1 LARSIHR
8 HGRCDAAWPHKPEAQ
23 AKETVYH
30 PSLVLQVC
38 LAPGAKPKEARSPG
52 PTHHDMTPTSLIRN
66 FSIIAHIDHGK
77 STLADQLLLKTG
89 AITAREFRAQVLDD
103 MDLERERGITI
114 QMHPVTIYADHGR
127 ERYELNLI
135 DTPGHVDFNYEVSR
149 SLAACE
155 GAILLV
161 DATQGVQAQTVAN
174 AFLAMEH
181 ELVIVP
187 VLNKI
192 DMPIARPAEVIA
204 EMEHALGVNPADV
217 LQISAKTGEG
227 VEAVIEAIITRIPPP
242 AGKADDQLRALVYN
256 SHFDTYKGVV
266 VYVRV
271 RDGTLRTGQRIRLM
285 REGTEHV
292 VTELG
297 QFRPAP
303 TACEQLSTGQVGF
316 LMAQIKNLA
325 DVHIGD
331 TVTDALVPSATPL
344 AGYKEPKPMVFSGLY
359 PVNNNDFEELRE
371 ALAKL
376 RLNDASFTYQP
387 ETSEG
392 LGFGFRCGFLGML
405 HREIIQQ
412 RLERASNLELVQTAP
427 NVTYEIL
434 NRSGEVVTIQNP
446 QDVPDVG
453 QIEEFR
459 EPFARLSFLLPSENI
474 GDLMQ
479 LCTERRGIY
488 VRTEYLSPARV
499 ILVYELPLAEVIY
512 DLYDKLK
519 SVTHGYGTMD
529 YEFLGYRPADLVKLD
544 VLVAGKRVDA
554 LSTIVHRSVAERR
567 GRKLVQ
573 KLRGEIDRHLFE
585 IAIQAAIGSRI
596 IARETIAPIRKN
608 VTAKCYGGDIT
619 RKRKLWA
626 KQAAGKKR
634 MKQVGQ
640 VEIPQEAFLA
650 VLETDQ

>member
-1 LARSIHR
+1 
-8 HGRCDAAWPHKPEAQ
+8 
-23 AKETVYH
+23 
-30 PSLVLQVC
+30 
-38 LAPGAKPKEARSPG
+38 
-52 PTHHDMTPTSLIRN
+52 MTDTKLIRN

-77 STLADQLLLKTG
+77 STLADQFLLKTG

-114 QMHPVTIYADHGR
+114 QMHPVTVYHEHGGKK
-127 ERYELNLI
+127 YELNLI

-155 GAILLV
+155 GVILLV
-161 DATQGVQAQTVAN
+161 DAFQGVQAQTVAN
-174 AFLAMEH
+174 AYLAMEAN
-181 ELVIVP
+181 LVIVP
-187 VLNKI
+187 VLNKV
-192 DMPIARPAEVIA
+192 DLAVARPDAVKA
-204 EMEHALGVNPADV
+204 EMQTALGIEPPEV
-217 LQISAKTGEG
+217 LHASGKTGLG
-227 VEAVIEAIITRIPPP
+227 VDEVLAAIIDRIPPP
-242 AGKADDQLRALVYN
+242 PGDPKAPLKALVYN

-266 VYVRV
+266 VYVRIM
-271 RDGTLRTGQRIRLM
+271 DGVLKKGTRIRLM
-285 REGTEHV
+285 RGATEHEV
-292 VTELG
+292 IEIG

-303 TACEQLSTGQVGF
+303 TVTDELGAGQVGF
-316 LMAQIKNLA
+316 FMAQIKTLS

-331 TVTDALVPSATPL
+331 TVTDAFDPTAAALP
-344 AGYKEPKPMVFSGLY
+344 GYKEPKPMVFSGLY
-359 PVNNNDFEELRE
+359 PSNNNDFETLRE

-376 RLNDASFTYQP
+376 QLNDSSFSYQP
-387 ETSEG
+387 EVSEG

-412 RLERASNLELVQTAP
+412 RLERDSELDLVQTAP

-434 NRSGEVVTIQNP
+434 TRKGETILIDSP
-446 QDVPDVG
+446 QKVPDAG

-459 EPFARLSFLLPSENI
+459 EPFVKISFLLPAENI

-479 LCTERRGIY
+479 LCSERRGVY
-488 VRTEYLSPARV
+488 VRTEYLSPTRA
-499 ILVYELPLAEVIY
+499 ILVYEMPLAEVIY

-529 YEFLGYRPADLVKLD
+529 YEFLSYRAADLVRLD
-544 VLVAGKRVDA
+544 VLVHHKRVDA
-554 LSTIVHRSVAERR
+554 LSTIVHRSTAERR
-567 GRKLVQ
+567 GRKLLK
-573 KLRGEIDRHLFE
+573 KLREEIDRHLFE
-585 IAIQAAIGSRI
+585 VVLQAAIGSRI
-596 IARETIAPIRKN
+596 IARENIAPMKKN

-640 VEIPQEAFLA
+640 VELPQEAFLA